1 MKKTEYKIRK
11 RIKIVMIT
19 KSYYKMKIFEIEY
32 KKFFK
37 STELTFIQKL
47 FIFKLLL
54 PILVYLDIILK
65 EVKIF

>member
-1 MKKTEYKIRK
+1 
-11 RIKIVMIT
+11 MIT

-54 PILVYLDIILK
+54 PILVYLDIILNQ
-65 EVKIF
+65 VKIF